1 MNKGEYRVT
10 KTYAKEKDPK
20 TDNSF
25 RTLRVPEIVWKE
37 LKRRKELI
45 DFQKKLNCNFYEDN
59 DYISCQ
65 PNGKPHSTSSFNSYL
80 KKVCTRNSLPDV
92 TFHGLRHIYATILIK
107 QDVTLAKTSALLGH
121 SSIHTTFDFYCDV
134 MNEKDKITAFVNNKF
149 AEGE

>member
-45 DFQKKLNCNFYEDN
+45 DFQKN
-59 DYISCQ
+59 
-65 PNGKPHSTSSFNSYL
+65 
-80 KKVCTRNSLPDV
+80 
-92 TFHGLRHIYATILIK
+92 
-107 QDVTLAKTSALLGH
+107 
-121 SSIHTTFDFYCDV
+121 
-134 MNEKDKITAFVNNKF
+134 
-149 AEGE
+149 